1 MTEWLVRRFVKDSGN
16 TGDAAV
22 RTAYGQFAGI
32 VCIVCNIA
40 LCIAKGAIGAVA
52 GSVSIVA
59 DAVNNLSDAASNIV
73 SLLGFK
79 LASRPADPE
88 HPYGHGRYEYLAGL
102 VVAAVVL
109 AIGINLVGSSVE
121 RILDPEP
128 VEFSGALVAV
138 LALSIAVKLWMAAF
152 NRTLGK
158 RIGSETLQATA
169 VDSRND
175 VISTVAVL
183 ASAVVS
189 QATGIQLDGAAG
201 AAVGAF
207 IVWSGI
213 GLVRDTVNPLLGQAP
228 SPELVEHI
236 RTKIDPG
243 DHAELVG
250 HGDRLLEPGGG
261 DHVRDRGLHA
271 GLVER
276 LGGEGEHEH
285 RDRDGHEGVRAG
297 ACEVGRHHEGEEGVE
312 RRHDAALARAVG
324 HHAADGREQGVGDEP
339 RGEHGAVQ
347 GARPG
352 EVQEVQ
358 GQDELEDLHAQQRE
372 RLRDRDGREAGGEQ
386 GLNRAAARGF
396 VRGRVVGARVVR
408 GLAGGNLR
416 ARRRVLTLRTPHR
429 EGCFFRPSAV
439 VSPIA

>member
-40 LCIAKGAIGAVA
+40 LCIAKGAIGALA

-102 VVAAVVL
+102 VVAALVL
-109 AIGINLVGSSVE
+109 AIGINLGGSSVE
-121 RILDPEP
+121 RILDPAP

-175 VISTVAVL
+175 VISTAAVL
-183 ASAVVS
+183 A
-189 QATGIQLDGAAG
+189 
-201 AAVGAF
+201 
-207 IVWSGI
+207 
-213 GLVRDTVNPLLGQAP
+213 
-228 SPELVEHI
+228 
-236 RTKIDPG
+236 
-243 DHAELVG
+243 
-250 HGDRLLEPGGG
+250 
-261 DHVRDRGLHA
+261 
-271 GLVER
+271 
-276 LGGEGEHEH
+276 
-285 RDRDGHEGVRAG
+285 
-297 ACEVGRHHEGEEGVE
+297 
-312 RRHDAALARAVG
+312 
-324 HHAADGREQGVGDEP
+324 
-339 RGEHGAVQ
+339 
-347 GARPG
+347 
-352 EVQEVQ
+352 
-358 GQDELEDLHAQQRE
+358 
-372 RLRDRDGREAGGEQ
+372 
-386 GLNRAAARGF
+386 
-396 VRGRVVGARVVR
+396 
-408 GLAGGNLR
+408 
-416 ARRRVLTLRTPHR
+416 
-429 EGCFFRPSAV
+429 
-439 VSPIA
+439 